1 MPIGNVG
8 ARETLG
14 QIYQTETLHEAGLL
28 DKADAAEQVGD
39 LIGNLIASDDVT
51 PSQAKEASAV
61 LDRLTSE
68 PPPSTGGIFSK
79 LKQVFGDLRGKS
91 ATFEKTAP
99 PQTREGLE
107 KLKRDAQL
115 ATIPYTNKAVGDG
128 FDPVLTSKLAFQVDV
143 ALRNDYANPETQR
156 KGVRNDGDPANWG
169 NFVDSK
175 SGLAANI
182 VVDKNSR
189 EVTVIFGGTT
199 AGKYHN
205 EEVNNFSFLKRSK
218 NNALSTL
225 SQWVSNIKAG
235 LGIKPHSLEQAAN
248 LTSKVL
254 EQIKNVPELQGYTVS
269 TIGHSK
275 GASEAVYAALSQ
287 KEPLKAVGFSSA
299 DLGGALV
306 RGLPPENVARSKE
319 LVSHFHVK
327 ADIVPNLR
335 FVTPSLRPLGKEA
348 VIPAESSLSSS
359 LSRHD
364 AFANHIVHWADA
376 QLAKPATTVE
386 QAPARRDSVASTQAE
401 ATSSAS
407 APAAT
412 PAKKYTDA
420 ELKEAKTDFLNRLD
434 RLIEDK
440 GDYNSSYRELGG
452 LKYEQ
457 EDGNELDFEKIR
469 NKFEDAGLSFD
480 HPDFANFAA
489 AEQDVVA
496 WSKAQ

>member
-1 MPIGNVG
+1 MPIENTS
-8 ARETLG
+8 ARATLG
-14 QIYQTETLHEAGLL
+14 QIYQTENLHEAGLL
-28 DKADAAEQVGD
+28 DKADAAKQVGE

-68 PPPSTGGIFSK
+68 PAPETGGIFSK
-79 LKQVFGDLRGKS
+79 LKQVFSDLRGKS
-91 ATFEKTAP
+91 ATFEKTNP

-115 ATIPYTNKAVGDG
+115 ATIPYTNKAIGEG
-128 FDPVLTSKLAFQVDV
+128 FDSALTTELAYRVDV
-143 ALRNDYANPETQR
+143 ALRSDYANPTTQR

-182 VVDKNSR
+182 VVDKANR
-189 EVTVIFGGTT
+189 EVKIIFGGTT

-205 EEVNNFSFLKRSK
+205 EDINNFSFLKRSK
-218 NNALSTL
+218 HNAVSTL

-254 EQIKNVPELQGYTVS
+254 EQIQNVPGLQGYTVS

-287 KEPLKAVGFSSA
+287 ETPLKAVGFSSA

-306 RGLPPENVARSKE
+306 RGLPPENVARAKE

-327 ADIVPNLR
+327 ADLVPNLR
-335 FVTPSLRPLGKEA
+335 FVTPSLRPLGAEA
-348 VIPAESSLSSS
+348 VIPAESTLSSS

-364 AFANHIVHWADA
+364 AFANHIVHWADQQIA
-376 QLAKPATTVE
+376 
-386 QAPARRDSVASTQAE
+386 
-401 ATSSAS
+401 
-407 APAAT
+407 
-412 PAKKYTDA
+412 
-420 ELKEAKTDFLNRLD
+420 N
-434 RLIEDK
+434 
-440 GDYNSSYRELGG
+440 LG
-452 LKYEQ
+452 
-457 EDGNELDFEKIR
+457 
-469 NKFEDAGLSFD
+469 
-480 HPDFANFAA
+480 
-489 AEQDVVA
+489 
-496 WSKAQ
+496 